1 MHLSGVEVFW
11 RSPPES
17 PFPNHHRHHTCKTE
31 AGAVHTSQCVSLGT
45 YLHILIGLFLIILL
59 IITIFLQIKFPF
71 GMYSHM
77 REWHLQWISCWNAVD
92 PLKCLW
98 SQGPLQFYR
107 PLAGL
112 VGTSAHVIEPNLDL
126 GSSHTPPHKR
136 VQAGCNTRTLWNA
149 PAILVTPYWACWH
162 LSSCHWTQFGP
173 GIKSP
178 GVWTTTADLS
188 QSLWIGN
195 TVLQRPRLI
204 LIANSQYRP
213 IMIKSLDVI

>member
-1 MHLSGVEVFW
+1 MHLSGVEVIW

-59 IITIFLQIKFPF
+59 IITIFVQIKFPF

-98 SQGPLQFYR
+98 SQGPLQFC
-107 PLAGL
+107 GTL
-112 VGTSAHVIEPNLDL
+112 VGLMGQALPMSLNPIWTWGQVTWGIHSSPEEFAVVLMKIMFAKKNQKTSVR
-126 GSSHTPPHKR
+126 K
-136 VQAGCNTRTLWNA
+136 
-149 PAILVTPYWACWH
+149 
-162 LSSCHWTQFGP
+162 
-173 GIKSP
+173 
-178 GVWTTTADLS
+178 
-188 QSLWIGN
+188 
-195 TVLQRPRLI
+195 
-204 LIANSQYRP
+204 
-213 IMIKSLDVI
+213 